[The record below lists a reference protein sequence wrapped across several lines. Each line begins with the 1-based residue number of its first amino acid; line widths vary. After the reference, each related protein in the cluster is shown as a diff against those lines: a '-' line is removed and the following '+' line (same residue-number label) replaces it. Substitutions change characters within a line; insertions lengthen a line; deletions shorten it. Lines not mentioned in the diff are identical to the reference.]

1 MSEDEQNHQYCWNP
15 NANTFGNSFL
25 NLSARAVNSIGSF
38 FTVETQEF
46 VTKKRLDTKH
56 ELCAETTNC
65 KISCM
70 MIVIRRNL
78 SQTEDLEV

>member
-38 FTVETQEF
+38 FTV
-46 VTKKRLDTKH
+46 KPK
-56 ELCAETTNC
+56 
-65 KISCM
+65 
-70 MIVIRRNL
+70 NL
-78 SQTEDLEV
+78 SLRNDSTRNTNYVLRQQISKSRA